1 MSPCFSQTRQRA
13 LLMTPHHTAAAPSS
27 GNSSF
32 LFLRHLLFQHF
43 HTCTFFLILSPSLP
57 AWLSVPL
64 MHHTLEIL
72 HNNYLAKSQSV
83 HSCID
88 FLIGNFRS
96 TNIDKAGEAESI
108 QLCISTFAV
117 LSTSHISSPCC
128 GNRGALCTW
137 FIAKLKVLEGIEEK
151 SG

>member
-1 MSPCFSQTRQRA
+1 
-13 LLMTPHHTAAAPSS
+13 
-27 GNSSF
+27 
-32 LFLRHLLFQHF
+32 
-43 HTCTFFLILSPSLP
+43 
-57 AWLSVPL
+57 

-72 HNNYLAKSQSV
+72 HNNYLAKSQSS

-108 QLCISTFAV
+108 QLCISTFVV

-128 GNRGALCTW
+128 GNRGAVCTW